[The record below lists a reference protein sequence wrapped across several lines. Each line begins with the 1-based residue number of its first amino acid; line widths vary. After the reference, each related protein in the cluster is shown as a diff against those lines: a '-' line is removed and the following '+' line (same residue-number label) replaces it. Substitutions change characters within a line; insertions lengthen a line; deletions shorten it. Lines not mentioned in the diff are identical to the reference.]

1 MTGGLRRWGLLTAV
15 AVPLTL
21 LGCGSSAKPPTRISL
36 SVSVPAD
43 GATVAVQ
50 HIEVE
55 GTVTPA
61 AAFVQVAGHPVR
73 VRGGEFRRAMLLHL
87 GTNRIQI
94 AAAAPGYPSTGS
106 DLTVHYQASHS
117 ESPAAR
123 RRSYLIGQV
132 NSVCAIVDGQL
143 GLPSRHRL
151 ASADGLQ
158 SLLGSDNQVVIELRG
173 VRAPSTLRSRY
184 QAFIGSMRQLANLS
198 LHLWDQTVP
207 IPTLLAEA
215 RSIGARGAGL
225 ARQLGFT
232 QCVPNM
238 SPGALPLG

>member
-1 MTGGLRRWGLLTAV
+1 M
-15 AVPLTL
+15 L

-43 GATVAVQ
+43 EATVVVP

-61 AAFVQVAGHPVR
+61 AAFVQVAGHPVG
-73 VRGGEFRRAMLLHL
+73 VRGGEFSRAMLLHL

-94 AAAAPGYPSTGS
+94 VAAATGYPSIGS
-106 DLTVHYQASHS
+106 EITVSYHASHS
-117 ESPAAR
+117 ESAAAR

-132 NSVCAIVDGQL
+132 NSACAIVDGGL
-143 GLPSRHRL
+143 GIPSRHRL
-151 ASADGLQ
+151 ASADGLE
-158 SLLGSDNQVVIELRG
+158 SLLGSDDQLLSELQG
-173 VRAPSTLRSRY
+173 IRAPSTLRTRY
-184 QAFIGSMRQLANLS
+184 QAFLGSLRQLANLGS
-198 LHLWDQTVP
+198 DLYTAP
-207 IPTLLAEA
+207 PTTIRRVVAEA
-215 RSIGARGAGL
+215 GSIGARGAGL

-238 SPGALPLG
+238 SPGVLPLG

>member
-1 MTGGLRRWGLLTAV
+1 M
-15 AVPLTL
+15 L
-21 LGCGSSAKPPTRISL
+21 LGCGSSAKPLARISL

-43 GATVAVQ
+43 GATVAVP

-61 AAFVQVAGHPVR
+61 AAFVQVAGHPVG
-73 VRGGEFRRAMLLHL
+73 VRGGEFTRAMLLHL

-94 AAAAPGYPSTGS
+94 VAAAPGYPSTGS

-117 ESPAAR
+117 ESAAAL
-123 RRSYLIGQV
+123 RRSYLVGQV
-132 NSVCAIVDGQL
+132 NSACAVVDGQL
-143 GLPSRHRL
+143 GLPSRRRL

-158 SLLGSDNQVVIELRG
+158 SLVESDSQLVYQLHGI
-173 VRAPSTLRSRY
+173 RAPLTLRSRY
-184 QAFIGSMRQLANLS
+184 QAFLGSLRQLVNVGSNLFQAQPATIRHIS
-198 LHLWDQTVP
+198 
-207 IPTLLAEA
+207 AEA
-215 RSIGARGAGL
+215 GLIGARGAAL

>member
-1 MTGGLRRWGLLTAV
+1 M
-15 AVPLTL
+15 L
-21 LGCGSSAKPPTRISL
+21 LGCGSSAKAPTRISL

-43 GATVAVQ
+43 GATVAVA

-61 AAFVQVAGHPVR
+61 AAFVQVAGHPVG
-73 VRGGEFRRAMLLHL
+73 VRGGEFSRAMLLHL

-94 AAAAPGYPSTGS
+94 VAAAPGYPSTGS

-117 ESPAAR
+117 ESTAAL

-132 NSVCAIVDGQL
+132 NSACAIVVGEV
-143 GLPSRHRL
+143 GLPSHRRL

-158 SLLGSDNQVVIELRG
+158 SLLESDYQLLNQLRG
-173 VRAPSTLRSRY
+173 IRAPSTLKSRY
-184 QAFIGSMRQLANLS
+184 EAFLGSLRQLANLDLS
-198 LHLWDQTVP
+198 SDLFDAQP
-207 IPTLLAEA
+207 PTIRRISAEA
-215 RSIGARGAGL
+215 GSIGARGAGL

>member
-1 MTGGLRRWGLLTAV
+1 M
-15 AVPLTL
+15 L

-43 GATVAVQ
+43 GANVAVP
-50 HIEVE
+50 HIQVE

-61 AAFVQVAGHPVR
+61 AASVQVAGHPVG

-87 GTNRIQI
+87 GTNRIEI

-106 DLTVHYQASHS
+106 DITVSYHPNPS
-117 ESPAAR
+117 ESAAAL

-132 NSVCAIVDGQL
+132 NSACAIVDGEF
-143 GLPSRHRL
+143 GLPSRRRL
-151 ASADGLQ
+151 ASADGLEN
-158 SLLGSDNQVVIELRG
+158 LLGSDAQLVTQLQGI
-173 VRAPSTLRSRY
+173 RAPLTLRSGY
-184 QAFIGSMRQLANLS
+184 QAFLGSLRQLANLGADVFQAQPATIRRIS
-198 LHLWDQTVP
+198 
-207 IPTLLAEA
+207 AEA
-215 RSIGARGAGL
+215 GSIGARGAGL
-225 ARQLGFT
+225 ARRLGFT